1 VLCFS
6 GAEVAAEQHVKS
18 IEEVIARLAAI
29 DVSLRPSDGV
39 GCFTRLYLAVTR
51 SVQERLGQA
60 TFANP
65 AFLERLDVLFATLYL
80 DAFDAQSA
88 SPGNVPHAWAP
99 LFEARGRHGIAPLQ
113 FALAG
118 MNAHINR
125 DLPVA
130 LVACWREL
138 GLSDTDQADFERVND
153 VLALV
158 EGNVK
163 QQYLGGHLR
172 LLDKLIH
179 RVDRIDDVVAM
190 WDIRRAR
197 EAAWVNAQALWALRG
212 DKRLAAN
219 YLSVL
224 DRSVGLASRGLLQ
237 PADTWLQRLGRA
249 LDGFPAAR
257 NDRR

>member
-1 VLCFS
+1 MRAPRNVQVRS
-6 GAEVAAEQHVKS
+6 VDD
-18 IEEVIARLAAI
+18 VIVRLTAI
-29 DVSLRPSDGV
+29 DVASGKSDGV
-39 GCFTRLYLAVTR
+39 GCFTRLYLDVTR
-51 SVQERLGQA
+51 SVQERLGLA

-65 AFLERLDVLFATLYL
+65 AFLARLDVVFATLFL
-80 DAFDAQSA
+80 NAVDTHTRD
-88 SPGNVPHAWAP
+88 PRKVPRAWAP
-99 LFEARGRHGIAPLQ
+99 LFELRGRRGIAPLQ

-138 GLSDTDQADFERVND
+138 GISATDQPDFERVND
-153 VLALV
+153 VLEQV

-163 QQYLGGHLR
+163 QRYLGGPLR
-172 LLDKLIH
+172 TLDRLVH
-179 RVDRIDDVVAM
+179 RIDRIDDVVAM

-197 EAAWVNAQALWALRG
+197 EAAWVNGQALWALRD
-212 DKRLAAN
+212 DKRLAAD
-219 YLSVL
+219 YLAAL

-249 LDGFPAAR
+249 IGG
-257 NDRR
+257 